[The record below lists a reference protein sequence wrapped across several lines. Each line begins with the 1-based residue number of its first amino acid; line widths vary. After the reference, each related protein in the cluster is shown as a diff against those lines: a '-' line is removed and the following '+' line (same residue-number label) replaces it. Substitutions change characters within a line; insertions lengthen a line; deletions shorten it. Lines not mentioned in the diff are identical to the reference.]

1 MGCIPFANFHFQMG
15 VTVMGFAEDSGP
27 YLWSI
32 VTQISIPE
40 LIGETNCWVM
50 NYILFLCKGLKVV
63 LGGFFMSVYRIICMK
78 KLDIAMNLRRQR
90 RITNKLI
97 GLEWITLGVL
107 STFFWTGVVLKGQTN
122 FITCSSA
129 SGSEMIVVE
138 FHCVIPVL
146 AF

>member
-1 MGCIPFANFHFQMG
+1 
-15 VTVMGFAEDSGP
+15 
-27 YLWSI
+27 
-32 VTQISIPE
+32 
-40 LIGETNCWVM
+40 
-50 NYILFLCKGLKVV
+50 
-63 LGGFFMSVYRIICMK
+63 MSVYRIICMK

-122 FITCSSA
+122 FIPCSSA

-138 FHCVIPVL
+138 FHSVIPVL